1 MRVCVFL
8 RFWVYWETIGVI
20 FRIFPKVDKVDL
32 ARSSQNRGLR
42 FHLQMYVLAEKR
54 AKNFKF
60 KKRKNSLLLLLL

>member
-1 MRVCVFL
+1 MCVFL
-8 RFWVYWETIGVI
+8 RFWVYWETIGVF

-42 FHLQMYVLAEKR
+42 FEIQMYVLAEKR

-60 KKRKNSLLLLLL
+60 KKLKNSLLLLL

>member
-8 RFWVYWETIGVI
+8 RFWVYWETIGVF

-42 FHLQMYVLAEKR
+42 FEIQMYVLAEKR

-60 KKRKNSLLLLLL
+60 KKRKNSLLLLL